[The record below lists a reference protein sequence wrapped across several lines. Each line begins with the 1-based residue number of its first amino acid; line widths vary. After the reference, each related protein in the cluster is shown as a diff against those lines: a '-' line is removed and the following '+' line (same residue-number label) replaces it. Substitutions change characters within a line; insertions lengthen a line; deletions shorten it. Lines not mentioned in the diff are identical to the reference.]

1 MCEYSL
7 RQEDFKTVLRK
18 TLLYSFMSLL
28 LPLILY
34 FILTS
39 SVNDYMIQG
48 VFKLFCGLFFVYTFI
63 KDSLRIYRI
72 RRDWISFKISITEDA
87 IRKKQYKTEDTI
99 IPINQI
105 VKIVQI
111 ADGVSIQSEEANK
124 FLYIPNNIEN
134 YEEVLGKLNCLKP
147 IEVSSL
153 MSVRIPSEYTIRQH
167 IKHGSA
173 LKRLFLVIGVGF
185 GIVLILFLLVII
197 LLS

>member
-1 MCEYSL
+1 MCDYSL
-7 RQEDFKTVLRK
+7 QKEKFKTVLRK
-18 TLLYSFMSLL
+18 SLLFSFMSLL

-34 FILTS
+34 FFLRSIA
-39 SVNDYMIQG
+39 NDFMIQS
-48 VFKLFCGLFFVYTFI
+48 VFKLFCGFFFIYTLI
-63 KDSLRIYRI
+63 KESLRIYRI
-72 RRDWISFKISITEDA
+72 RRDWFSFKISITEDA
-87 IRKKQYKTEDTI
+87 IYKKQYKTEDTI

-134 YEEVLGKLNCLKP
+134 YEEVLGKLNSLKP

-153 MSVRIPSEYTIRQH
+153 MSVRIPSEYTIQQH

-185 GIVLILFLLVII
+185 GILILLFLLLII